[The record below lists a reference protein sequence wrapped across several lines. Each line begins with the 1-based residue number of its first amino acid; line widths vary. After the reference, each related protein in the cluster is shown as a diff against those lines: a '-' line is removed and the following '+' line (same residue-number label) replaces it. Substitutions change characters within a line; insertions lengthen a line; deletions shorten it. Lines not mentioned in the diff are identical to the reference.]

1 MRGSL
6 SLDYEK
12 KRPTIEWI
20 HHRQHLENFP
30 NRLMETQAIQ
40 LLGFIATQT
49 TITPLQKKK
58 KKKKQ
63 IKGDFFAILN

>member
-1 MRGSL
+1 MLGSL
-6 SLDYEK
+6 SLDYER

-40 LLGFIATQT
+40 LLRFIGSQTQT

-58 KKKKQ
+58 TKPDQ
-63 IKGDFFAILN
+63 G